1 MGTAG
6 ARAGRIEASEPKQVW
21 RDLPWYLA
29 YCAYHLALLPV
40 LACVGLAR
48 FRREKLRGIGWRRLA
63 GGTPPSGEGPW
74 LVLVAGAL
82 GETRTALNAARSLSS
97 HIRTAVWLQQAK
109 PYEVALGAGADVP
122 VGLAPLNNPLSA
134 LIAVLRWK
142 PKVLIFVEG
151 TSNLHLMMV
160 ARLLGIPAVI
170 ANVSLT
176 DYRMRK
182 YLSRPFGA
190 KRFQIADRVL
200 AQGEEHRARLER
212 LGVRSERIS
221 VTGPPIPFL
230 QEDAARAR
238 SVTEWRERLGVR
250 ETDLLVVAGSTYPE
264 EEPALLEAF
273 ALVKRRRPDA
283 RLVLAPRHTSTDS
296 VDDSL
301 KRSGFEYERRSLLNG
316 KPASADVVLLD
327 TQGELGRVWGVA
339 TVAFVGGSLLPNG
352 PGHSPL
358 EPLSW
363 CVPVTMG
370 PQYHQQE
377 AAVEMCREWG
387 VVRICEE
394 PGALATEWLRAAEDG
409 EYCLA
414 FRERCRAF
422 LEAGQEVYQ
431 RWWESLFRTV

>member
-6 ARAGRIEASEPKQVW
+6 ARAGRVEASEPKEVW

-29 YCAYHLALLPV
+29 YCAYHLLLLPV

-48 FRREKLRGIGWRRLA
+48 FRREKLRGIGWRRLI

-74 LVLVAGAL
+74 LILVAGAL

-97 HIRTAVWLQQAK
+97 HIKTAVWLQQAK
-109 PYEVALGAGADVP
+109 PYQVALDAVAGVP

-134 LIAVLRWK
+134 LVAVLRWR
-142 PKVLIFVEG
+142 PQALIFVEG

-176 DYRMRK
+176 EYRMHK
-182 YLSRPFGA
+182 YLARPFGA

-212 LGVRSERIS
+212 LGVRSDRIS
-221 VTGPPIPFL
+221 VTGPPIPLL
-230 QEDAARAR
+230 QDEEER
-238 SVTEWRERLGVR
+238 SRSIEEWRERLGVR
-250 ETDLLVVAGSTYPE
+250 DRDLLVVAGSTYPE

-273 ALVKRRRPDA
+273 ALVKQRRPDA
-283 RLVLAPRHTSTDS
+283 RLVLAPRHTSGDS
-296 VDDSL
+296 VDDVL

-339 TVAFVGGSLLPNG
+339 TVAFVGGSLFPGG

-363 CVPVTMG
+363 CVPVTIG
-370 PQYHQQE
+370 PEYQQQV
-377 AAVEMCREWG
+377 AAVGLCREWG

-394 PGALATEWLRAAEDG
+394 PSALAEEWLRAAEDR
-409 EYCLA
+409 EYRLA
-414 FRERCRAF
+414 FRERCEAF
-422 LEAGQEVYQ
+422 IQAGQDVYQ
-431 RWWESLFRTV
+431 RWWESLFHTP